1 MGEAAK
7 DIVQTIS
14 DAANWAISAM
24 TYAQQEQER
33 QANKSRR
40 PAPTYHVG
48 DWVWLDLRD
57 VRITRSSKK
66 LN

>member
-1 MGEAAK
+1 
-7 DIVQTIS
+7 
-14 DAANWAISAM
+14 M

-40 PAPTYHVG
+40 LAPTYRVG

-57 VRITRSSKK
+57 VRTARSSKK